1 MDDIRNLSMFGKM
14 NSSIRDRRLNSSSN
28 QNEKSFRK
36 KNPKT
41 NNSCINNNVNNC
53 NKNDNTHANGNYN
66 ENNFIN
72 NENEKKVSDDN
83 SNFKNELKSFLQEN
97 NNFDKINKN
106 DLVELEKQK
115 IIEINEEED
124 ERSIDMNVG
133 INSNIY
139 YMNNNPDANNNLNT
153 NSINTNYANRE
164 ESIKNYKKSLS
175 STNKNPLEKFENLYL
190 KGKSESN
197 SNKDNNKYSKK
208 SENVNYS
215 VKTGDEIL
223 AKKENEII
231 STKNNNIKQEQTA
244 DFLSKDI
251 KDLNIAY
258 GLEHEENE
266 ENEELLDLNNFEENG
281 EIEEIFNNFP
291 DEDQVEN
298 KHHEAQEHFISPEDM
313 NKMEKD
319 ELVKM
324 ILNSDLVKE
333 KNVSN
338 INNKNKNIDGSSY
351 NHMLGNIKDYAHEDD
366 IEHKIAS
373 KNEEKD
379 KSKNL
384 NKNSAAKN
392 KFTFAPR
399 KKNCDNNNHNNNEA
413 CDNKPN
419 LENFAD
425 GKSKKIN
432 STKEKDIS
440 EVKNKSKAKENS
452 VNKYI
457 PKLNTNNNK
466 IKEAADEGAGNKSS
480 SNLAKKNNFEDFNE
494 NKKNKND
501 YLNENVNSNSKAQH
515 ISSRKQNEESNTN
528 SNNVLLDNKGIEQ
541 IDNKMDDSENKIHE
555 GILLEIEK
563 KEGELDSKQILEML
577 LYNKSEL
584 ENEINQVFVCLFY
597 LFFCCFF

>member
-1 MDDIRNLSMFGKM
+1 M

-281 EIEEIFNNFP
+281 EIEEIFNLSDFFNLISNTYIFCLNIS
-291 DEDQVEN
+291 ETSLSIGETILLAEN
-298 KHHEAQEHFISPEDM
+298 PQPVQSLQQQTEAFLFLLRRLLYTSQFSLKPHAFQPSLLPPHHQKHPQI
-313 NKMEKD
+313 
-319 ELVKM
+319 
-324 ILNSDLVKE
+324 
-333 KNVSN
+333 
-338 INNKNKNIDGSSY
+338 
-351 NHMLGNIKDYAHEDD
+351 
-366 IEHKIAS
+366 
-373 KNEEKD
+373 
-379 KSKNL
+379 
-384 NKNSAAKN
+384 
-392 KFTFAPR
+392 
-399 KKNCDNNNHNNNEA
+399 
-413 CDNKPN
+413 
-419 LENFAD
+419 
-425 GKSKKIN
+425 SKKF
-432 STKEKDIS
+432 
-440 EVKNKSKAKENS
+440 V
-452 VNKYI
+452 
-457 PKLNTNNNK
+457 PLNHT
-466 IKEAADEGAGNKSS
+466 
-480 SNLAKKNNFEDFNE
+480 
-494 NKKNKND
+494 
-501 YLNENVNSNSKAQH
+501 
-515 ISSRKQNEESNTN
+515 
-528 SNNVLLDNKGIEQ
+528 
-541 IDNKMDDSENKIHE
+541 
-555 GILLEIEK
+555 LEYHSDK
-563 KEGELDSKQILEML
+563 
-577 LYNKSEL
+577 
-584 ENEINQVFVCLFY
+584 
-597 LFFCCFF
+597 